1 MPVCFALRMGALSSD
16 NLSRPQEPITCM
28 THTDFSIDDWV
39 DMFDLYVFSSHTVQD
54 ENAFETVISL
64 HHTDCRHD
72 GPCGPCCSLRQH
84 CSSLTAWR
92 PYNSHSFAKSV

>member
-28 THTDFSIDDWV
+28 AHSDFSIDDWV

-54 ENAFETVISL
+54 KDAFETVISL
-64 HHTDCRHD
+64 DHTDRRHD
-72 GPCGPCCSLRQH
+72 GPCGC
-84 CSSLTAWR
+84 
-92 PYNSHSFAKSV
+92 